1 MVVSKKLVHIPMEMA
16 QSYEISVSLPLS
28 LQIDIM
34 TRSVGVHMAAA
45 ILLTKFTVVAAV

>member
-1 MVVSKKLVHIPMEMA
+1 MEMA
-16 QSYEISVSLPLS
+16 QLYEISVPMQLS
-28 LQIDIM
+28 LQIDII